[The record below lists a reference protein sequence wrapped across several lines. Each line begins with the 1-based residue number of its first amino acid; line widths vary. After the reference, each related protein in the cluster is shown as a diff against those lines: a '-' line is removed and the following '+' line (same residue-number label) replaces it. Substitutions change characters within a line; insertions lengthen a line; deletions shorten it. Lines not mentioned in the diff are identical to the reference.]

1 MANVT
6 YEADFVAPKS
16 IRATSLVNYSAA
28 AASFALIVGLGYWG
42 YELVVRDVSGIPVVR
57 AAEGPLRIAPTN
69 PGGEVSANTG
79 LSVNHI
85 SAKGEAAPSEDALL
99 LAPQNSVIEPGDL
112 VTPVLPEE
120 LETTITASFSAD
132 DFDEILVSD
141 GGTLLPKATEAGAT
155 EQIIPVSVDQAQILA
170 LVEQITSDE
179 SDATPRVIAADESDD
194 LISEVI
200 PASVPGLTRTI
211 LPKARP
217 DTLLASLV
225 IEAEE
230 DRTASPT
237 QASLV
242 YSQAVPIGTD
252 LIQLGAFSTAE
263 IAADEWSR
271 LSQLYPAYLG
281 NKTRVILEASSGGV
295 SFYRLRAMGFSGAD
309 EARRLCSAFLTQ
321 NVECTPVSM
330 R

>member
-6 YEADFVAPKS
+6 YEANFVAPKS

-99 LAPQNSVIEPGDL
+99 LAPQNPVIEPGDL

-120 LETTITASFSAD
+120 PETTITASFSAD

-141 GGTLLPKATEAGAT
+141 GGTLLPQATEAGAT

-179 SDATPRVIAADESDD
+179 SDATPRVIADESDD
-194 LISEVI
+194 LLSEVI

-217 DTLLASLV
+217 DTLLASLA

-230 DRTASPT
+230 DSSASSV

>member
-141 GGTLLPKATEAGAT
+141 GGTLLPQATEAGAT

-179 SDATPRVIAADESDD
+179 SDATPRVIADESDD
-194 LISEVI
+194 LLSEVI

-217 DTLLASLV
+217 DTVLASLV

-242 YSQAVPIGTD
+242 YSQAGPIGTD

>member
-6 YEADFVAPKS
+6 YEANFVAPKS

-141 GGTLLPKATEAGAT
+141 GGTLLPQATEAGAT